1 MQLKPRRSALYMPGS
16 NARAME
22 KAKTLAADAVILD
35 LEDSV
40 APEAKAEA
48 RARVAEAV
56 RAGGYGQREVVVR
69 INALDTPWGAE
80 DAKALAAA
88 GPDGVLL
95 PKVTS
100 GKDIAQAAALLV
112 VAPERTKL
120 WLMIE
125 TPEVILRLAEIAAAA
140 REPASRLAVLV
151 MGTNDLVKDTRAS
164 LDANRTAALYW
175 LSASITAARAGGLD
189 ILDGV
194 YNDFR
199 DASGFRSECVH
210 GRMLGFD
217 GKTLVHPDQ
226 IAPANEVFA
235 PSQAE
240 VAAARKLV
248 TVFELPEN
256 RGKGAI
262 SVDGRMVERLHAE
275 MARRVVAVADA
286 IAARGAP

>member
-1 MQLKPRRSALYMPGS
+1 MDIKPRRSALYMPGS

-22 KAKTLAADAVILD
+22 KAKTLPADAIILD

-40 APEAKAEA
+40 APEMKAEA
-48 RARVAEAV
+48 RGRVAEAV
-56 RAGGYGQREVVVR
+56 KAGGYGAREVVVR
-69 INALDTPWGAE
+69 INALDTPWGA
-80 DAKALAAA
+80 DDVKALAAA

-95 PKVTS
+95 PKVSCAADVMQT
-100 GKDIAQAAALLV
+100 ANLLAAAP
-112 VAPERTKL
+112 ARTRL

-125 TPEVILRLAEIAAAA
+125 TPEVILRLGDVATAAKN
-140 REPASRLAVLV
+140 PKSRLAVLV

-194 YNDFR
+194 YNNLKDT
-199 DASGFRSECVH
+199 AGFRRECEH

-217 GKTLVHPDQ
+217 GKTVIHPDQ

-235 PSQAE
+235 PSAE
-240 VAAARKLV
+240 DVAAARRLV
-248 TVFELPEN
+248 SVFDLPEN

-262 SVDGRMVERLHAE
+262 NLDGRMVERLHAE

-286 IAARGAP
+286 IATRGG